1 MYEIEICLFCGSKK
15 THIRKRCPVRSA
27 ACYRC
32 QKIGHYAKVCR
43 SPAKEAP
50 SNTSA
55 CITPALCAIQ
65 QAPECLRFAVVVV
78 VFVHGKQLPA
88 LMDPGSSLSDVSEKL
103 LNRCICPFDS
113 NNIYYE
119 KHVDLVECSLS
130 RNTYITYDYDV
141 RPSNLWVIAYVA
153 LGRKSLETLA
163 YCVNQC
169 FSTFLLQRNLEQMF
183 ALLVEPYVIIQ
194 VSILLQRI
202 ELWLLI
208 SSQAISIPFG
218 GTPGSHS
225 RNPGWKTLVWTI
237 VAHLGPGYRCQRSAI
252 FVLVTVTW
260 DIFFVM

>member
-1 MYEIEICLFCGSKK
+1 LDIAQKNSESYVCTGPCTSAAAVTQDEAKCANDQTISVYAMYEIEICLFCGSKK

-141 RPSNLWVIAYVA
+141 RPSNL
-153 LGRKSLETLA
+153 
-163 YCVNQC
+163 
-169 FSTFLLQRNLEQMF
+169 
-183 ALLVEPYVIIQ
+183 
-194 VSILLQRI
+194 
-202 ELWLLI
+202 
-208 SSQAISIPFG
+208 
-218 GTPGSHS
+218 
-225 RNPGWKTLVWTI
+225 
-237 VAHLGPGYRCQRSAI
+237 
-252 FVLVTVTW
+252 
-260 DIFFVM
+260 